1 MVKPRYLFMSMPQQP
16 LLNAMR
22 VIVDRY
28 GLATQLGLALFVPT
42 NWHQSL
48 SDRHW
53 EEDTPDLRERMLRA
67 GGRVSAQ
74 AVAMMTLSQDPVPF
88 GNRIDRHEEVLEW
101 ARSSCHEEEQVH

>member
-1 MVKPRYLFMSMPQQP
+1 MAKPRYLFMSMPQQP

-74 AVAMMTLSQDPVPF
+74 AVAMTL
-88 GNRIDRHEEVLEW
+88 NRIVANGEHWSFRAKGSPHGFPGLL
-101 ARSSCHEEEQVH
+101 AASIGC